1 MTNSLV
7 GKTAVITGGA
17 RGQGRSH
24 ALALAGAGADIALL
38 DAVSDVATVPYPLAT
53 EADMEQTRKSVE
65 DLDRRCETIKV
76 DVRDGAAMTRAVDQ
90 VVTRLGRV
98 DILCANAGIFSW
110 SSVEEMTDQIWQDMI
125 DVNLTG
131 VFNSFRAVAP
141 HMRRQGSG
149 RVIAT
154 ASMAGRGGFAQIG
167 HYVAAKWGL
176 IGLTKS
182 FALEMGPHHVTANV
196 VAPTNVNTDM
206 IQNDAARRFFVP
218 DVESPT
224 EADAAKAMSGMT
236 GMGIPWVE
244 PSDISGAILYLV
256 SDSARYVTGEVL
268 HVAAGMNAF
277 NAV

>member
-1 MTNSLV
+1 MTNSLL

-182 FALEMGPHHVTANV
+182 FALEMGTHHVTANV

>member
-1 MTNSLV
+1 MTNSLL

-65 DLDRRCETIKV
+65 DL

-182 FALEMGPHHVTANV
+182 FALEMGTHHVTANV